1 MSKLSYFSI
10 QIYAMRHLL
19 ISITF
24 LLVLSQSVMGQERES
39 HLFKDPRRYIDTAVT
54 YMNQEKYLEADKYFM
69 VALDEISVLSADFCF
84 QFGKN
89 SYFLKYYSQSID
101 WLSKYLELKGSTGQ
115 YSTEAISLLDQAES
129 AFRDSRPTGEAVE
142 TSTKFFYLNTVNCTT
157 QLSIIC
163 PVCKGDDI
171 ISSKDQ
177 LGESIYRTCP
187 YSTNGVL
194 SCEEF
199 NLLIQ
204 GKLKPK
210 IKN

>member
-1 MSKLSYFSI
+1 
-10 QIYAMRHLL
+10 MRSLL
-19 ISITF
+19 ISLTLTLMLGNCLF
-24 LLVLSQSVMGQERES
+24 GQERES
-39 HLFKDPRRYIDTAVT
+39 HLFKDPRRYIDTAMT

-115 YSTEAISLLDQAES
+115 FSNEAIALLDKAEEG
-129 AFRDSRPTGEAVE
+129 FRENRSTGETVE
-142 TSTKFFYLNTVNCTT
+142 TSTKFFYLNTVNCNT

-171 ISSKDQ
+171 IVTKDQ
-177 LGESIYRTCP
+177 LGESLFRSCP

-210 IKN
+210 TKN